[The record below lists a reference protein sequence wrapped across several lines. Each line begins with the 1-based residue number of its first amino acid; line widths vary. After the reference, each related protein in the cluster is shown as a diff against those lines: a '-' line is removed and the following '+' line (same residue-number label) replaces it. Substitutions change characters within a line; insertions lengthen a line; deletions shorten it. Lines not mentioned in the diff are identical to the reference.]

1 MSRYAGLILGLMALS
16 AGSAAAEQYKGV
28 ISDAKC
34 GAAHADASD
43 KSMACVKKCVGN
55 GTDAVL
61 VTGGKVMKI
70 DAAGKEKVANYLG
83 KKVVVEGSAEDGTV
97 TIESITEA
105 ED

>member
-1 MSRYAGLILGLMALS
+1 MSRYAGLILGLIAVS

-34 GAAHADASD
+34 GAAHEDASE

-61 VTGGKVMKI
+61 VTEGKVMKI
-70 DAAGKEKVANYLG
+70 DPAGKEKVANHLG
-83 KKVVVEGSAEDGTV
+83 KKVVVEGSDEDGTV
-97 TIESITEA
+97 TITSITEA
-105 ED
+105 EQ